1 MPDDLANRAG
11 ADYTARAMMVA
22 TKANVFAML
31 AWQWKYV
38 VFFTIAAVVGAIVHF
53 EISSA
58 VVLPV
63 LPFGIVGGALGIFV
77 SFRTNQAYAR
87 WWEARQL
94 WGRMINSSRAL
105 ASQVL
110 AYMPAEGEG
119 RAIADGIVRRQ
130 VAYVHVLRVL
140 LRQQDVA
147 KDSELERLLGEVCQT
162 KFAGDSNAAY
172 LLVHENYE
180 ALAAARRANH
190 LTETQLLACDETLR
204 QILDVQGGC
213 ERIKRTPMPQ
223 GYAMIMSRLLAAFA
237 IALPFALVQELGWA
251 MIPVSVFVCLAFA
264 LISESGRIL
273 EDPFNMYWNGM
284 PLMALTRTIEL
295 NLRQRLGDAEIPPI
309 PGPDKNGVLM

>member
-1 MPDDLANRAG
+1 
-11 ADYTARAMMVA
+11 MMVA

-31 AWQWKYV
+31 AWQWKYIL
-38 VFFTIAAVVGAIVHF
+38 FFTSTAVAGAIVHF
-53 EISSA
+53 HVSRDAI
-58 VVLPV
+58 LPV

-94 WGRMINSSRAL
+94 WGRMINSSRTL
-105 ASQVL
+105 AAQVL
-110 AYMPAEGEG
+110 TYMPSGEG
-119 RAIADGIVRRQ
+119 RVIAEGIVRRQ

-140 LRQQDVA
+140 LRAQDVA
-147 KDSELERLLGEVCQT
+147 KDSEVERLLGVKCQT
-162 KFAGDSNAAY
+162 KFANDSNAAY
-172 LLVHENYE
+172 LLAYENYE
-180 ALAAARRANH
+180 ALATAVHAKH
-190 LTETQLLACDETLR
+190 LSDTQMLAIDETLR
-204 QILDVQGGC
+204 QIVDVQGGC

-237 IALPFALVQELGWA
+237 IALPFALVKDLGWG
-251 MIPVSVFVCLAFA
+251 MVPVSVFVCLAFA

-295 NLRQRLGDAEIPPI
+295 NLRQRLGDSDIPGI
-309 PGPDKNGVLM
+309 PGPDKHGVLM

>member
-1 MPDDLANRAG
+1 
-11 ADYTARAMMVA
+11 MMVA
-22 TKANVFAML
+22 TKASVFSML
-31 AWQWKYV
+31 AWQWKYIL
-38 VFFTIAAVVGAIVHF
+38 FFTICAVAGAIIHH
-53 EISSA
+53 EISSDI
-58 VVLPV
+58 VLPV

-94 WGRMINSSRAL
+94 WGRMINSSRTL

-110 AYMPAEGEG
+110 GYMPATGEG
-119 RAIADGIVRRQ
+119 RAIAEGIVRRQ

-140 LRQQDVA
+140 LRVQDPA
-147 KDSELERLLGEVCQT
+147 RDSELQRLLGDVCQT

-172 LLVHENYE
+172 LLAHENYQ
-180 ALAAARRANH
+180 ALAEATRAKH
-190 LTETQLLACDETLR
+190 VTDTQALAIDETLR
-204 QILDVQGGC
+204 QIVDVQGGC
-213 ERIKRTPMPQ
+213 ERIKRTPMPL
-223 GYAMIMSRLLAAFA
+223 GYAMIMSRLLGAFA
-237 IALPFALVQELGWA
+237 IALPFALVGDLGWA

-295 NLRQRLGDAEIPPI
+295 NLRQRLGDAEIPNI
-309 PGPDKNGVLM
+309 PGPDARGVLM

>member
-1 MPDDLANRAG
+1 
-11 ADYTARAMMVA
+11 MMVA

-31 AWQWKYV
+31 AWQWKYIL
-38 VFFTIAAVVGAIVHF
+38 FFTTTAVAGAIVHF
-53 EISSA
+53 EIWRDA
-58 VVLPV
+58 ALPV

-94 WGRMINSSRAL
+94 WGRMINNSRTL

-110 AYMPAEGEG
+110 TYMPPDGDG
-119 RAIADGIVRRQ
+119 RAIAEGIVRRQ
-130 VAYVHVLRVL
+130 VAYVHVLRVQ
-140 LRQQDVA
+140 LRNQDVA
-147 KDSELERLLGEVCQT
+147 KDSEVERLLGVVCQT
-162 KFAGDSNAAY
+162 KFAGDANAAY
-172 LLVHENYE
+172 LLAYENHE
-180 ALAAARRANH
+180 ALAAAVRAKH
-190 LTETQLLACDETLR
+190 VTDTQMLAIDETLR

-237 IALPFALVQELGWA
+237 LALPFALVRDLGWG

-295 NLRQRLGDAEIPPI
+295 NLRQRLGDAEIPGI
-309 PGPDKNGVLM
+309 PGPDKRGVLM